1 MDFKDSPEEAVFRA
15 EVREFIAR
23 EYTGDGSDSEA
34 RGAAQAA
41 AQGGPEALARYNA
54 WMKKLAKRG
63 WIAAAWPVEYGGAG
77 MTIMQQFIFNEE
89 LALARAPRPGGI
101 GIAMAGPT
109 IIVYGTDEQ
118 KKEHLSGMLS
128 GDVVWC
134 QGFSE
139 PESGSDLASLR
150 TSAVKDGDD
159 YVVNGQKIWT
169 TGAQFAQRMILLA
182 RTDPSAPKHKGISYF
197 LLDMKSPGVSVRP
210 LVNMAGTPNF
220 NEVFFDNVRIPQKDL
235 LGEENRGWYVGATTL
250 DFERSSIGTSIA
262 QTNAVEDLLQFVK
275 EQGTGNNEK
284 GNGLAPMVRL
294 ELAERAIEAEA
305 ARLMSYR
312 VISMQN
318 RGMVPNHEASAVKI
332 YAAELNQR
340 ITETGMK
347 LAGLYGQL
355 NWSSKAGADSAVQRW
370 TPVRGRFVRGYLGA
384 VASTIAG
391 GTSEI
396 NRNIIA
402 TRGLGLPRD

>member
-1 MDFKDSPEEAVFRA
+1 MNFRDNPEEAAFRA
-15 EVREFIAR
+15 DVREFIDR
-23 EYTGDGSDSEA
+23 EYKGDGNDGEA

-41 AQGGPEALARYNA
+41 AQGGPEAMARYQA
-54 WMKKLAKRG
+54 WMKKLAKKG

-109 IIVYGTDEQ
+109 IIVYGTEEQ
-118 KKEHLSGMLS
+118 KKEHLPGMLS

-159 YVVNGQKIWT
+159 YVINGQKIWT
-169 TGAQFAQRMILLA
+169 TGAQFSQRMILLA
-182 RTDPSAPKHKGISYF
+182 RTDPTAPKHKGISYF

-210 LVNMAGTPNF
+210 LVNMAGTPGF
-220 NEVFFDNVRIPQKDL
+220 NEVFFDNVRVPKKDL

-262 QTNAVEDLLQFVK
+262 QTNAVEDLLHFVK
-275 EQGTGNNEK
+275 EK
-284 GNGLAPMVRL
+284 SSGNGAGISPAVRL
-294 ELAERAIEAEA
+294 EIAERAIEAEA

-340 ITETGMK
+340 ITGTAMK
-347 LAGLYGQL
+347 VAGLYGQL
-355 NWSSKAGADSAVQRW
+355 NWSSKAGEDSAVQRW
-370 TPVRGRFVRGYLGA
+370 TPNRGRFVRGYLGA
-384 VASTIAG
+384 ISSTIAG